1 MVGGQSVIHLIWS
14 HSVLDLKMLR
24 NDPEP
29 IRQALLKRMDNVD
42 FGPVFEL
49 DKQRRD
55 LISQVDANRS
65 QRKAHAKQIGRLRAT
80 GGDWEALEKEATA
93 LKDQLAGLESALS
106 EVDEALQRTLNEF
119 PNYPDER
126 IPAGGKENNQ
136 VVRTWGDKPELTE
149 SALDHVELSKRL
161 GLIDYERGTKLG
173 GNGSGCT
180 PVTGPPSSGPYSIS
194 FAENTG
200 PMGTSF
206 ACRRIYS
213 SMNVATLLANFRSL
227 ETMSSTFEQMRVSE
241 SVFCCPQLKQQS

>member
-1 MVGGQSVIHLIWS
+1 M
-14 HSVLDLKMLR
+14 LDLKMLR

-119 PNYPDER
+119 PNYTDER

-149 SALDHVELSKRL
+149 GALDHVELSKRL
-161 GLIDYERGTKLG
+161 GLVDYERGTKLG
-173 GNGSGCT
+173 GNGFWMY
-180 PVTGPPSSGPYSIS
+180 TGNGAALEWALLDYFCREHRADGYQFCLPPHLLVYECGY
-194 FAENTG
+194 
-200 PMGTSF
+200 TSASARLLRTKF
-206 ACRRIYS
+206 THNCNVLFNSLYYKIY
-213 SMNVATLLANFRSL
+213 LRFLI
-227 ETMSSTFEQMRVSE
+227 
-241 SVFCCPQLKQQS
+241 